1 MEDEELTQL
10 KTLYDELWHD
20 AKTMIKDMNR
30 SIYMYLFSGFITL
43 VLSVIMIGTA
53 ISDWNKILL
62 GNASTLTYFYAIVET
77 PGSVAYVIFG
87 ITLLHWYRKLKNRYS
102 RLIRMGKT
110 LED

>member
-20 AKTMIKDMNR
+20 ARTMIKDMNR

-43 VLSVIMIGTA
+43 AFSAIMIGTA
-53 ISDWNKILL
+53 ISDWNKIVL

-77 PGSVAYVIFG
+77 PGSVMMVIFG
-87 ITLLHWYRKLKNRYS
+87 VSLLYWYYKLKNRYS

>member
-20 AKTMIKDMNR
+20 ARTMIKDMNR

-43 VLSVIMIGTA
+43 AFSAIMIGTA
-53 ISDWNKILL
+53 ISDWNKIVL

-77 PGSVAYVIFG
+77 PGSVLMVIFG
-87 ITLLHWYRKLKNRYS
+87 VSLLYWYYKLKNRYS